1 MARHANGPAMMEGM
15 MMNYAGMTR
24 GNAPARIDMRSDT
37 VTRPTDG
44 MRAAMMAAEVG
55 DDVYGDDPTVNAL
68 QDKVAAMLGKEA
80 ALYLSSGT
88 QSNLCA
94 MLGHCARGEEILTG
108 SEYHVFI
115 DEAGGASV
123 LGGIMFA
130 PMPIAADGSLDP
142 DDIDRTVKPDDEH
155 CPISTLLTLE
165 NTWHGQVIPV
175 DKIHAAAQ
183 RGKKHGLAV
192 HFDGAR
198 MMNACVSLGISPAEL
213 TSEADSVS
221 MCLSKGLGAPVGT
234 VLAGSKALIRR
245 AHRARKLVGG
255 GMRQI
260 GVLAAAAIYALD
272 HHVERLADDHANAL
286 RLGERLRA
294 LDKLDVDMDIVNSN
308 MVFVDMP
315 EGSASPLQAHLRD
328 RGILVNA
335 AEPKMRLVTHLDC
348 GTDEVDLFVDE
359 IRDFFA

>member
-1 MARHANGPAMMEGM
+1 
-15 MMNYAGMTR
+15 MNYAGMTR

-80 ALYLSSGT
+80 ALFLSSGT

-183 RGKKHGLAV
+183 CGKKHGPVFLAALRRRVNLVDRDDLAV
-192 HFDGAR
+192 PGVFQRQQRRNRAMFIIRLDGPVNVIRVETAICGDRHRGKHDPAKHRRAASLVDKDVIFAAGQNFLAAR
-198 MMNACVSLGISPAEL
+198 AMAQHGTQI
-213 TSEADSVS
+213 
-221 MCLSKGLGAPVGT
+221 GLGAARQEQRRFLAKHRRHL
-234 VLAGSKALIRR
+234 VLKR
-245 AHRARKLVGG
+245 
-255 GMRQI
+255 
-260 GVLAAAAIYALD
+260 IYCRI
-272 HHVERLADDHANAL
+272 VTI
-286 RLGERLRA
+286 
-294 LDKLDVDMDIVNSN
+294 DIVTNL
-308 MVFVDMP
+308 
-315 EGSASPLQAHLRD
+315 G
-328 RGILVNA
+328 RGW
-335 AEPKMRLVTHLDC
+335 
-348 GTDEVDLFVDE
+348 
-359 IRDFFA
+359 

>member
-1 MARHANGPAMMEGM
+1 
-15 MMNYAGMTR
+15 MNYAGMNR
-24 GNAPARIDMRSDT
+24 GNAPARVDMRSDT

-44 MRAAMMAAEVG
+44 MRAAMMAAEIG

-68 QDKVAAMLGKEA
+68 QDRVAGMLGKEA
-80 ALYLSSGT
+80 ALFMSSGT

-130 PMPIAADGSLDP
+130 PMPIAADGSLNP

-165 NTWHGQVIPV
+165 NTWHGRVIPAE
-175 DKIHAAAQ
+175 KIHAAAQ
-183 RGKKHGLAV
+183 RGKDHGLAV

-198 MMNACVSLGISPAEL
+198 MMNACVKLGMSPAQL
-213 TSEADSVS
+213 TAGADSVS
-221 MCLSKGLGAPVGT
+221 MCMSKGLGAPAGT

-245 AHRARKLVGG
+245 AHRARKLLGG
-255 GMRQI
+255 GMRQV
-260 GVLAAAAIYALD
+260 GVLAAAALYALD
-272 HHVERLADDHANAL
+272 HHVERLADDHANAI
-286 RLGERLRA
+286 RLGEQLRS
-294 LDKLDVDMDIVNSN
+294 LDKLDVDMDVVDSN
-308 MVFVDMP
+308 MVFVNIP
-315 EGSASPLQAHLRD
+315 EGASAPLQAHLHA

-335 AEPKMRLVTHLDC
+335 AEPQMRLVTHLDC
-348 GTDEVDLFVDE
+348 GADEVDLFVDE
-359 IRDFFA
+359 IRGFFA